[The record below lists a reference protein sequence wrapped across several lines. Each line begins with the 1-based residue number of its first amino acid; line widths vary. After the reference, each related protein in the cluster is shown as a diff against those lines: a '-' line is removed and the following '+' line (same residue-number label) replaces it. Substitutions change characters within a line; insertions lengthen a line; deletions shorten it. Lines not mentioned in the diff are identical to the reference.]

1 MLLQSSSTAAPL
13 REITLAFSGAS
24 GACYGWRLLQCLL
37 SQQIKVHLL
46 ISSAARVVFATEHDI
61 KLNGNPQTC
70 QQQLVQQFGCDP
82 ELLRVYGKDDWFSP
96 VASGSAA
103 PRAMVICPCSTGT
116 VAAIAHGISDNLIER
131 AADVVIKEQGQLIL
145 VPRETPLSAL
155 HLENMLK
162 LARLGVTIM
171 PAAPGFYHQPNS
183 IEDLI
188 DFMVGR
194 LLDHLQLPQDL
205 MPRWGYARLASP
217 VALTDSPAE
226 GDRIDA
232 RT

>member
-1 MLLQSSSTAAPL
+1 M
-13 REITLAFSGAS
+13 
-24 GACYGWRLLQCLL
+24 
-37 SQQIKVHLL
+37 
-46 ISSAARVVFATEHDI
+46 FATEHNI

-103 PRAMVICPCSTGT
+103 PRAMVNLSSRSTGT

-171 PAAPGFYHQPNS
+171 PAAPGFLS
-183 IEDLI
+183 SAK
-188 DFMVGR
+188 
-194 LLDHLQLPQDL
+194 LD
-205 MPRWGYARLASP
+205 
-217 VALTDSPAE
+217 
-226 GDRIDA
+226 
-232 RT
+232 